1 MAKTGTSS
9 TKDLTVGT
17 PWKLIIG
24 FAVPL
29 LLGMLFQQFYSMV
42 DTIIVGR
49 MLGAN
54 ALAAV
59 GSTGS
64 INFMIVGFCMGICNG
79 FAIPVSQMFGA
90 GDYRALRKYVANGA
104 VLAAIFAIVITTAVT
119 LLCRQILQLM
129 NTPSDIIDNAY
140 AYISVIFL
148 GIPVSILYNQTSA
161 IIRSLGDSKSP
172 LIFLGISSV
181 LNIVLDLLLVRPLG
195 VAGTA
200 WATVTSQ
207 CVSGVLCLFYMKKKF
222 DILRFQRDDWRLHKR
237 YVMNLCNMGIPMGLQ
252 YSITA
257 IGSVILQTAVNGLGS
272 LAVAS
277 VTASGKVSMFF
288 CCPFDALGSTMAT
301 YSGQNVGAKK
311 LERVNSGIKASTVI
325 GSVYSVIAFGVL
337 YLIGREITL
346 LFVDAQET
354 VILDQARRML
364 LTNVAFYIPLAL
376 VNIVRFTIQ
385 GMGFSRLAVL
395 AGVCEMIAR
404 SLVGFVFV
412 PIFGF
417 AAVCFA
423 NPVAWIM
430 ADLFLIPAYLICSRK
445 LRELFRERGEKASV

>member
-1 MAKTGTSS
+1 MAKAGKSS
-9 TKDLTVGT
+9 TKDLTIGT

-64 INFMIVGFCMGICNG
+64 INFMIVGFCMGVCNG
-79 FAIPVSQMFGA
+79 FAIPVSQAFGA

-104 VLAAIFAIVITTAVT
+104 VLAVIFAVVITTAVS
-119 LLCRQILQLM
+119 LLCGQILRWM
-129 NTPSDIIDNAY
+129 NTPTDIVDNAQ
-140 AYISVIFL
+140 AYISIIFL
-148 GIPVSILYNQTSA
+148 GIPVTILYNQTSA

-181 LNIVLDLLLVRPLG
+181 LNIVLDLLLVRPMG

-200 WATVTSQ
+200 LATVTSQ
-207 CVSGVLCLFYMKKKF
+207 AVSGILCLFYMKKKF
-222 DILRFQRDDWRLHKR
+222 DILRFQRDDWKLHRR
-237 YVMNLCNMGIPMGLQ
+237 YVINLCNMGIPMGLQ

-272 LAVAS
+272 VAVAS
-277 VTASGKVSMFF
+277 VTASGKISMFF

-311 LERVNSGIKASTVI
+311 LDRVNAGVKASTVI
-325 GSVYSVIAFGVL
+325 GAVYSVIAFGVM
-337 YLIGREITL
+337 YLIGREIAL
-346 LFVDAQET
+346 LFVDTSET
-354 VILDQARRML
+354 VILNQARRML

-376 VNIVRFTIQ
+376 VNIIRFTIQ
-385 GMGFSRLAVL
+385 GMGFSRLAVI

-404 SLVGFVFV
+404 SIVGFVFV
-412 PIFGF
+412 PVFGF

-430 ADLFLIPAYLICSRK
+430 ADLFLIPAYLLCVRK
-445 LRELFRERGEKASV
+445 LRELFREKSEQIPA